1 MKEMNEFFMKATGQS
16 NPLSEPPTLEDLVA
30 ARRATI
36 RNLRAATT
44 KVGRLRVA
52 LEEANDEYE
61 AAYEDAVQSMK
72 RLDEFIR
79 AQAEA

>member
-1 MKEMNEFFMKATGQS
+1 MLT
-16 NPLSEPPTLEDLVA
+16 EPPTLEGLVA

-44 KVGRLRVA
+44 KVDWLRVA
-52 LEEANDEYE
+52 LEEANAEYE
-61 AAYEDAVQSMK
+61 VAYEDAVQSMK